1 MEQVQ
6 TQPASNALSINTQIL
21 SNLPDTLVA
30 NSSLADR
37 AVAKVR
43 ADLGAL
49 TPGDIT
55 TVKVELMESNDA
67 QLAGLQS
74 KLKEAYNLMNERRSP
89 FTRLFTEIT
98 SKFTAEEKKV
108 VEIGNEVKALRDS
121 WQREKAR
128 RNSIEQEKQA
138 KELEKKQA
146 LIDARTYIARCII
159 EKFST
164 HAVDAIK
171 RMHAKFYE
179 LTADELAGYTVALR
193 KWTPA
198 LDQATWAT
206 FLEGVGNP
214 KPQLITPE
222 QLAGIRA
229 EVETEQRPKLEKEWI
244 ESMTRERDGLVELV
258 ASRKKELE
266 RIAQQGEQAKKEA
279 DERIAR
285 EAQEREAQAKR
296 DAEDKAQ
303 ALEQAASVDSLNASF
318 DVAAQSAPVVGMAK
332 GTVVKKKYQPKSH
345 KAHVAIIQWWVKE
358 RMSSMTLDELQTK
371 LSFMRTAA
379 DKALNE
385 GTVIEADGLE
395 VVEDYSTRASSKKTA

>member
-67 QLAGLQS
+67 KLAELQS

-108 VEIGNEVKALRDS
+108 VEIGNEVKSLRDS

-128 RNSIEQEKQA
+128 RNAIEQEKQA

-146 LIDARTYIARCII
+146 LIDAKTYIAKCII
-159 EKFST
+159 DKFST
-164 HAVDAIK
+164 HAVAAIR
-171 RMHAKFYE
+171 RMHEKFY
-179 LTADELAGYTVALR
+179 AQDAAGIGAYAEALG
-193 KWTPA
+193 KWSPV
-198 LDQATWAT
+198 LDAPTWDSFTQLIA
-206 FLEGVGNP
+206 NS

-222 QLAGIRA
+222 QHA
-229 EVETEQRPKLEKEWI
+229 ELLREVCADQRPKLEKEWV
-244 ESMTRERDGLVELV
+244 ESMTRERDGLIEMVP
-258 ASRKKELE
+258 SRKMELE
-266 RIAQQGEQAKKEA
+266 RIAGDAEAKRQA
-279 DERIAR
+279 DERIAQ
-285 EAQEREAQAKR
+285 EAAEREAQAKR

-318 DVAAQSAPVVGMAK
+318 DVAAQSTPVVGMAK
-332 GTVVKKKYQPKSH
+332 GTVVKKKYQP
-345 KAHVAIIQWWVKE
+345 
-358 RMSSMTLDELQTK
+358 MLQ
-371 LSFMRTAA
+371 LF
-379 DKALNE
+379 N
-385 GTVIEADGLE
+385 GGLKRE
-395 VVEDYSTRASSKKTA
+395 

>member
-1 MEQVQ
+1 METVQNATQ
-6 TQPASNALSINTQIL
+6 TQALAINTQIL

-43 ADLGAL
+43 ADLATL

-55 TVKVELMESNDA
+55 TVAVDEMENNDA

-74 KLKEAYNLMNERRSP
+74 KLKESYNLMNERRSP

-108 VEIGNEVKALRDS
+108 VEIGNEVKSLRDS

-128 RNSIEQEKQA
+128 RNQIEQEKQA
-138 KELEKKQA
+138 LELQRKQS
-146 LIDARTYIARCII
+146 LIDAKTYIAKII
-159 EKFST
+159 IDRFT
-164 HAVDAIK
+164 AHAVDAIK

-179 LTADELAGYTVALR
+179 QTADALAGYAAALS
-193 KWTPA
+193 KWSPV
-198 LDQATWAT
+198 LDAPTWAS

-244 ESMTRERDGLVELV
+244 ESMTRERDGLVEMV
-258 ASRKKELE
+258 ASRKMELE
-266 RIAQQGEQAKKEA
+266 RIAGDAEAKRQA
-279 DERIAR
+279 DERIAQ

>member
-1 MEQVQ
+1 METVQNGTQ
-6 TQPASNALSINTQIL
+6 TQALAINTQIL

-30 NSSLADR
+30 NSSLAER

-43 ADLGAL
+43 ADLTDL

-55 TVKVELMESNDA
+55 TVAVDVMENNDA

-74 KLKEAYNLMNERRSP
+74 KLKESYNLMNERRSP

-108 VEIGNEVKALRDS
+108 VEIGNEVKSLRDS

-128 RNSIEQEKQA
+128 RNAIVQEEAA

-146 LIDARTYIARCII
+146 LIDAKTYIAKCII
-159 EKFST
+159 DKFST
-164 HAVDAIK
+164 HAVGAIR
-171 RMHAKFYE
+171 RMHEKFYAQGAKE
-179 LTADELAGYTVALR
+179 LEAYSTALG
-193 KWTPA
+193 KWSPV
-198 LDQATWAT
+198 LDAPTWDSFTQLIA
-206 FLEGVGNP
+206 NS

-222 QLAGIRA
+222 QHA
-229 EVETEQRPKLEKEWI
+229 ELLREVCADQRPKLEKEWI
-244 ESMTRERDGLVELV
+244 ESMTHERDGLIELV
-258 ASRKKELE
+258 PSRKMELE
-266 RIAQQGEQAKKEA
+266 RIAGDAEAKRQA
-279 DERIAR
+279 DERIAQ
-285 EAQEREAQAKR
+285 EAAEREAQAKR
-296 DAEDKAQ
+296 DAKDKAQ

-318 DVAAQSAPVVGMAK
+318 DVAAQSTPVVGMAK

-358 RMSSMTLDELQTK
+358 RMSSMTLEELQTK

>member
-1 MEQVQ
+1 METVQNGTQ
-6 TQPASNALSINTQIL
+6 TQALAINTQIL

-30 NSSLADR
+30 NSSLAER

-43 ADLGAL
+43 ADLTDL

-55 TVKVELMESNDA
+55 TVAVDVMENNDA

-74 KLKEAYNLMNERRSP
+74 KLKESYNLMNERRSP

-108 VEIGNEVKALRDS
+108 VEIGNEVKSLRDS

-128 RNSIEQEKQA
+128 RNAIVQEEAA

-146 LIDARTYIARCII
+146 LIDAKTYIAKCII
-159 EKFST
+159 DKFST
-164 HAVDAIK
+164 HAVGAIR
-171 RMHAKFYE
+171 RMHEKFYAQGAKE
-179 LTADELAGYTVALR
+179 LEAYSTALG
-193 KWTPA
+193 KWSPV
-198 LDQATWAT
+198 LDAPTWDSFTQLIA
-206 FLEGVGNP
+206 NS

-222 QLAGIRA
+222 QHA
-229 EVETEQRPKLEKEWI
+229 ELLREVCADQRPKLEKEWI
-244 ESMTRERDGLVELV
+244 ESMTRERDGLIEMVP
-258 ASRKKELE
+258 SRKMELE
-266 RIAQQGEQAKKEA
+266 RIAGDTDAKRLA
-279 DERIAR
+279 DERIAQ
-285 EAQEREAQAKR
+285 EAAEREAQAKR

-303 ALEQAASVDSLNASF
+303 ALEQAASVDSQNASF
-318 DVAAQSAPVVGMAK
+318 DVAAQSTPVVGMAK

-358 RMSSMTLDELQTK
+358 RMSSMTLEELQTK

-385 GTVIEADGLE
+385 GTIIEADGLE
-395 VVEDYSTRASSKKTA
+395 VVEDYSTRTSRKTA

>member
-146 LIDARTYIARCII
+146 LIDAKTYIAKCII
-159 EKFST
+159 DKFST
-164 HAVDAIK
+164 HAVAAIR
-171 RMHAKFYE
+171 RMHEKFYAQGAKE
-179 LTADELAGYTVALR
+179 LEAYAAALG
-193 KWTPA
+193 KWSPV
-198 LDQATWAT
+198 LDAPTWDSFTQLIA
-206 FLEGVGNP
+206 NS

-222 QLAGIRA
+222 QHA
-229 EVETEQRPKLEKEWI
+229 ELLREVCADQRPKLEKEWI
-244 ESMTRERDGLVELV
+244 ESMTRERDGLIEMV
-258 ASRKKELE
+258 ASRKMELE
-266 RIAQQGEQAKKEA
+266 RIAGDAEAKRQT
-279 DERIAR
+279 DERIAQ
-285 EAQEREAQAKR
+285 EAAEREAQAKR

-318 DVAAQSAPVVGMAK
+318 DVAAQSTPVVGMAK

-358 RMSSMTLDELQTK
+358 RMSSMTLEELQTK

-385 GTVIEADGLE
+385 GTIIEADGLE
-395 VVEDYSTRASSKKTA
+395 VVEDYSTRSSRKTA

>member
-1 MEQVQ
+1 MEQNQ
-6 TQPASNALSINTQIL
+6 LIPFSKPEFTALTA
-21 SNLPDTLVA
+21 LPGNVA
-30 NSSLADR
+30 NWKIEADSLKSKADVFL
-37 AVAKVR
+37 AELQPIDFTKLTPEQLAKYDERLLNTILVIGGAFTR
-43 ADLGAL
+43 IEGQRKAGTAILDEVKQYTMIPEKTIGAL
-49 TPGDIT
+49 PGSFKSYRDKI
-55 TVKVELMESNDA
+55 A
-67 QLAGLQS
+67 
-74 KLKEAYNLMNERRSP
+74 
-89 FTRLFTEIT
+89 
-98 SKFTAEEKKV
+98 AEV
-108 VEIGNEVKALRDS
+108 S
-121 WQREKAR
+121 R
-128 RNSIEQEKQA
+128 RNAIAAQEQA
-138 KELEKKQA
+138 KELDKKQA

-159 EKFST
+159 DRFT
-164 HAVDAIK
+164 AHAVDAIK

-179 LTADELAGYTVALR
+179 QGAKQLEAYAGALS
-193 KWTPA
+193 KWSPV
-198 LDQATWAT
+198 LDAPTWAS

-222 QLAGIRA
+222 QLAAIRA
-229 EVETEQRPKLEKEWI
+229 EVETEQRPKLEKEWS

-258 ASRKKELE
+258 PSRKMELE
-266 RIAQQGEQAKKEA
+266 RIAQQGDQAKKEA

-358 RMSSMTLDELQTK
+358 RMSSMTLEELQTK